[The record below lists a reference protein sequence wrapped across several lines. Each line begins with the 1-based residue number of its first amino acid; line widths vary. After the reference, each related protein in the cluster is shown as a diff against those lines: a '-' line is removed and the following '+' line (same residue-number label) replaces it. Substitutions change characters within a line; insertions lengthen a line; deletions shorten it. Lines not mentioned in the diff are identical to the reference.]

1 MKYIAVV
8 DAFGQFVEGGLDID
22 TVHSNPSLQCINV
35 HCWVLSSDGK
45 SVLVQHRSPTMFCY
59 PDKYDISLAG
69 HVDAGEAPN
78 DAMLREARE
87 EGMVN
92 LRGKLFIPD
101 GPVYVVEEGKYRTGE
116 IFDHNQLVYMYF
128 AIVDKHEVKARKH
141 DDEVAGFEWWDIDT
155 FALRSA
161 HPTDTSLVPHPEW
174 YYRAVV
180 RNLYELK
187 KTHATMS
194 A

>member
-1 MKYIAVV
+1 MKNIAAV
-8 DAFGQFVEGGLDID
+8 DAFGQIIEGGLDID
-22 TVHSNPSLQCINV
+22 TVHSNTSLQCVNV

-59 PDKYDISLAG
+59 PGLYDISLAG
-69 HVDAGEAPN
+69 HIDAGESPN
-78 DAMLREARE
+78 EAMLREARE

-92 LRGKLFIPD
+92 LRGKLFVPD
-101 GPVYVVEEGKYRTGE
+101 GPVYVVEAGKYITGE
-116 IFDHNQLVYMYF
+116 TFDHNQLVYMYF
-128 AIVDKHEVKARKH
+128 AIVDKQAVKARPN
-141 DDEVAGFEWWDIDT
+141 DDEVASFSWWDIDT
-155 FALRSA
+155 FALRA
-161 HPTDTSLVPHPEW
+161 AQPTSSMLVPHPEW

-180 RNLYELK
+180 KNLYELK